1 LSYPRSLSIRRR
13 SGATAIIACL
23 VVVACASCTWFVK
36 SGPPTDPLYQQA
48 TKQFLAQSYPS
59 AMATYTKYIES
70 DNGSGHAADA
80 YYGRGM
86 CSFAQGNYFAAR
98 RDFERCLSKTNDK
111 DLQSAALLR
120 LGECYMREERFHKA
134 ENVYRRLLK
143 KFPYSAKRDDV
154 LYLLGVACL
163 RQAKWDEAENYLGQV
178 IRNYPY
184 SSRKPLAQEKMPA
197 EDRFFSVQVGA
208 FQTREKAESVRQA
221 LAKRRIESFI
231 RVINR
236 SGTSFYCVRT
246 GRFSSWDKVKQHA
259 QQVEAAGFK
268 GVLKVP

>member
-1 LSYPRSLSIRRR
+1 MNHPQLLPARRSLL
-13 SGATAIIACL
+13 AAAPVACL
-23 VVVACASCTWFVK
+23 LAAACASCTWFAK
-36 SGPPTDPLYQQA
+36 PGPPTDPLYQQA
-48 TKQFLAQSYPS
+48 TKQFLGQNYPS

-70 DNGSGHAADA
+70 NKGSDYAADA

-98 RDFERCLSKTNDK
+98 QDFERALSKTNDK
-111 DLQSAALLR
+111 DLQATILLR
-120 LGECYMREERFHKA
+120 LGECYMREERFKEA
-134 ENVYRRLLK
+134 EDVYNRLLK

-154 LYLLGVACL
+154 LYFLGVACL

-184 SSRKPLAQEKMPA
+184 STRKPLAQEKMPA

-208 FQTREKAESVRQA
+208 YQTRDKA
-221 LAKRRIESFI
+221 LAIQQDLSKRGLDSFI

-236 SGTSFYCVRT
+236 SGTTYYCVRT
-246 GRFSSWDKVKQHA
+246 GRFASWDEVKQHA
-259 QQVEAAGFK
+259 QRLEVAGFK
-268 GVLKVP
+268 DILKVP